1 MNIEEIMLSE
11 ISQPQKDRNYMTST
25 YMKSVVKFIEAQSE
39 MVLPG
44 PDGSGRW
51 AVAVQC
57 ISIMREKKKVSFM
70 HVENARENYCTILY
84 PILQTFK
91 RLDFMLCISFYH
103 NLKNA
108 VITVG

>member
-44 PDGSGRW
+44 PDGSGR
-51 AVAVQC
+51 
-57 ISIMREKKKVSFM
+57 
-70 HVENARENYCTILY
+70 
-84 PILQTFK
+84 
-91 RLDFMLCISFYH
+91 
-103 NLKNA
+103 
-108 VITVG
+108 

>member
-57 ISIMREKKKVSFM
+57 ISIMRKKKKFQSCMLKMLERTTVQ
-70 HVENARENYCTILY
+70 YYTLY
-84 PILQTFK
+84 FK
-91 RLDFMLCISFYH
+91 HLR
-103 NLKNA
+103 
-108 VITVG
+108 G